1 MKKFAAVLCAVMSLC
16 CAGNAFAAIEGNAL
30 TDGSRN
36 NVGTLSDKIDNTT
49 NLPCF
54 RPGDTLSFNI
64 SGLKEN
70 EQLTLISYKYDA
82 TSIDNETIQYIDQ
95 KTVKS
100 TTDTVKYKI
109 RDVEQGIYSIKLKT
123 DSESLYTLYYKVGK
137 PEVKLVKGK
146 DGNTWAVKID
156 AEDNTSSLGY
166 VGLIT
171 IGSQDVSFAD
181 VGVTDVGFEF
191 KADRRSGESKL
202 VNDKDTT
209 LDEIL
214 ESTAEKTETSG
225 TISFYFAQTLNNVPK
240 DVTVDVEAKMYS
252 NTGSA
257 DVSE

>member
-16 CAGNAFAAIEGNAL
+16 CAGNAFAAIEGNTL

-36 NVGTLSDKIDNTT
+36 NVGTLSNKIENA

-54 RPGDTLSFNI
+54 RPGDTLSFDI
-64 SGLKEN
+64 SGLKEDD
-70 EQLTLISYKYDA
+70 QLTLISYKYDA
-82 TSIDNETIQYIDQ
+82 EDINNKTIQYIDQ
-95 KTVKS
+95 KTVNS
-100 TTDTVKYKI
+100 ATDTVKYKI

-137 PEVKLVKGK
+137 PEVKLVNGK
-146 DGNTWAVKID
+146 DATDWAVKID

-181 VGVTDVGFEF
+181 VGVTDVGFKFTANE
-191 KADRRSGESKL
+191 KSYESKL
-202 VNDKDTT
+202 VSDKDTT
-209 LDEIL
+209 LDAIL

-225 TISFYFAQTLNNVPK
+225 TISFYFAQTLNNVPE
-240 DVTVDVEAKMYS
+240 DVTVGVEAKMYS